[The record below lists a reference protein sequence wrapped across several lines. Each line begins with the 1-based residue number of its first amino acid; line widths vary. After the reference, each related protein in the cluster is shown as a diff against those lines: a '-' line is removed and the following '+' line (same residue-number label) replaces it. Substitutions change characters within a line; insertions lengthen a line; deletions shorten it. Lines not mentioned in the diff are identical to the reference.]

1 MHQTKSKKFL
11 VYFFLLIITSS
22 ISNNSINNFKFGKI
36 LNINISGLAQ
46 EENQILI
53 NKVKILNLDNIFFI
67 NKKDIDEIFS
77 SNSLI
82 ESFEIFLKYPH
93 TIDIKIE
100 KTNFLAKINQKGK
113 LFLIGSNGKLT
124 PYKFEHNNLPFIFGI
139 PKIREFLKFKNTL
152 DKSKF
157 SFEQIENLYFFP
169 SKRWDLMLKKN
180 ILLKLPTNLDQETLD
195 ILYEFLNND
204 NYNDLKFRT
213 VDFRNKNQIIVNE

>member
-1 MHQTKSKKFL
+1 MMHQTKSKKLLF
-11 VYFFLLIITSS
+11 YFFLLIITSS
-22 ISNNSINNFKFGKI
+22 ISNNSLNNFKFGKI
-36 LNINISGLAQ
+36 LNISISGLAQ
-46 EENQILI
+46 EENQILL
-53 NKVKILNLDNIFFI
+53 NKVESLNLDNIFFI
-67 NKKDIDEIFS
+67 NKKDINAIFS

-124 PYKFEHNNLPFIFGI
+124 PYKFEYNNLPLIFGI
-139 PKIREFLKFKNTL
+139 PKIREFLKFKNIL

-169 SKRWDLMLKKN
+169 SKRWDLMLKNN
-180 ILLKLPTNLDQETLD
+180 ILIKLPSNLEQDTLD
-195 ILYEFLNND
+195 ILYRFLKDDNGNN
-204 NYNDLKFRT
+204 FSII
-213 VDFRNKNQIIVNE
+213 DFRNKNQIIVNE

>member
-1 MHQTKSKKFL
+1 MHQTKSKKLL

-22 ISNNSINNFKFGKI
+22 ISNNSLNNFKFGKI

-46 EENQILI
+46 EENQILL
-53 NKVKILNLDNIFFI
+53 NKVESLNLDNIFFI

-77 SNSLI
+77 SNTLI

-124 PYKFEHNNLPFIFGI
+124 PYKFDHNSLPFIFGI
-139 PKIREFLKFKNTL
+139 PKVREFLKFKNTL

-157 SFEQIENLYFFP
+157 SYEQIENLYFFP
-169 SKRWDLMLKKN
+169 SKRWDLMLKNN
-180 ILLKLPTNLDQETLD
+180 ILIKLPSNLEQDTLD
-195 ILYEFLNND
+195 ILYEFLKDDNGNN
-204 NYNDLKFRT
+204 FSII
-213 VDFRNKNQIIVNE
+213 DFRNKNQIIVNE

>member
-1 MHQTKSKKFL
+1 MHQTKSKKLL

-124 PYKFEHNNLPFIFGI
+124 PYKFDHNNLPFIFGI
-139 PKIREFLKFKNTL
+139 PKVREFLKFKNIL

-157 SFEQIENLYFFP
+157 SFEQIESLYFFP
-169 SKRWDLMLKKN
+169 SKRWDLMLKNN
-180 ILLKLPTNLDQETLD
+180 ILIKLPSNLEQDTLD
-195 ILYEFLNND
+195 ILYRFLKDDNGNN
-204 NYNDLKFRT
+204 FSII
-213 VDFRNKNQIIVNE
+213 DFRNKNQIIVNE

>member
-1 MHQTKSKKFL
+1 MHQTKSKKLL

-22 ISNNSINNFKFGKI
+22 ISNNSLNNFKFGKI

-46 EENQILI
+46 EENQILL
-53 NKVKILNLDNIFFI
+53 NKVESLNLDNIFFI

-77 SNSLI
+77 SNTLI

-124 PYKFEHNNLPFIFGI
+124 PYKFEYNNLPLIFI
-139 PKIREFLKFKNTL
+139 
-152 DKSKF
+152 
-157 SFEQIENLYFFP
+157 
-169 SKRWDLMLKKN
+169 
-180 ILLKLPTNLDQETLD
+180 
-195 ILYEFLNND
+195 
-204 NYNDLKFRT
+204 
-213 VDFRNKNQIIVNE
+213 

>member
-1 MHQTKSKKFL
+1 MHQTKSKKLL

-22 ISNNSINNFKFGKI
+22 ISNNSLNNFKFGKI
-36 LNINISGLAQ
+36 LNISISGLAQ
-46 EENQILI
+46 EENQILL
-53 NKVKILNLDNIFFI
+53 NKVESLNLDNIFFI
-67 NKKDIDEIFS
+67 NKKDINAIFS

-169 SKRWDLMLKKN
+169 SKRWDLMLKNN
-180 ILLKLPTNLDQETLD
+180 ILIKLPSNLEQDTLD
-195 ILYEFLNND
+195 ILYRFLKDDNGNN
-204 NYNDLKFRT
+204 FSII
-213 VDFRNKNQIIVNE
+213 DFRNKNQIIVNE